1 MEPKICTLEAV
12 LSPIQKVSVKQRKS
26 MDAVTGGLVAG
37 SVVSIILYVAGA
49 VAVFSGIW
57 QTMSSPFMLY
67 LWLILLTGLTVGQ
80 LVLTGFV
87 VSALMAAPH
96 QEETKV
102 V

>member
-1 MEPKICTLEAV
+1 
-12 LSPIQKVSVKQRKS
+12 

-87 VSALMAAPH
+87 VSALAAAPQ